1 MNVEAEAD
9 PARAVSANSGGT
21 TTLVPIRETRV
32 FLFPAARN
40 ERRRQ
45 RVTVAADGTLEQVRL
60 VPRVR
65 ERLAD
70 LETPVSAFAKLRP
83 LGGAFLLE
91 SAEGGERMGRFS
103 FIGVAPRATLTFAGG
118 RMTLDEQGDVSTV
131 DAPDPLA
138 SLRAYLSRFHR
149 EPGRDLPRFSGG
161 AVGFVS
167 YELARAY
174 ERLPL
179 AANDVDRL
187 PDAFFGIYDTIV
199 AFDHL
204 RHTLGVLAHDDSAH
218 PGAAE
223 RSIAAVFAALDAPLP
238 SLDTVPPARP
248 EVAANGTPEEFRE
261 KVRRAR
267 ELIVDG
273 DCIQIV
279 LAQRFDVRPSPA
291 PLALY
296 RALRHVNP
304 SPYMFLLE
312 TPSTTLVGA
321 SPEPFVRVEGRTVV
335 MHPIAGTR
343 PRGRDDVEDAE
354 RERELR
360 TSEKERA
367 EHVMLVDLARNDIG
381 RVSRPGTVRVRE
393 LMRVD
398 RFSHVMH
405 LTSVVEGQ
413 LQDGADALDAFRA
426 CFPAGT
432 VSGAPKIRAMERI
445 AELER
450 DQRGAYAGAVGYV
463 GFDGTMDTCITIRTA
478 SISATGEV
486 CRIQA
491 GAGIVADSDPAS
503 EEAETRAKAG
513 ALLRAVELATGGALF
528 GRDSAA

>member
-1 MNVEAEAD
+1 M
-9 PARAVSANSGGT
+9 T
-21 TTLVPIRETRV
+21 I
-32 FLFPAARN
+32 
-40 ERRRQ
+40 
-45 RVTVAADGTLEQVRL
+45 AADRMGSETEL

-70 LETPVSAFAKLRP
+70 LETPVSAFAKLRS

-103 FIGVAPRATLTFAGG
+103 FIGVAPRATLTFGG
-118 RMTLDEQGDVSTV
+118 GLLTIDEGGTIRVEP
-131 DAPDPLA
+131 APDPLE
-138 SLRAYLSRFHR
+138 SLRSYMSRFHR
-149 EPGRDLPRFSGG
+149 APGRDLPRFSGG

-179 AANDVDRL
+179 AAEDPDGL

-204 RHTLGVLAHDDSAH
+204 RHTLAVLAHDDAAH
-218 PGAAE
+218 PGAAD
-223 RSIAAVFAALDAPLP
+223 RSISRVFAALDEPLP
-238 SLDTVPPARP
+238 SLDVAPSSPPQ
-248 EVAANGTPEEFRE
+248 VTANGTPEEFME

-267 ELIVDG
+267 ELILDG

-279 LAQRFDVRPSPA
+279 VAQRFDIRPSPD

-312 TPSTTLVGA
+312 TPTTTLVGA

-343 PRGRDDVEDAE
+343 PRGRDDAEDAA

-360 TSEKERA
+360 DSEKERA

-381 RVSRPGTVRVRE
+381 RVSRSGTVRVRE

-405 LTSVVEGQ
+405 LTSVVEGE
-413 LQDGADALDAFRA
+413 LADGADALDAFRA

-450 DQRGAYAGAVGYV
+450 DQRGAYAGAVGYL

-478 SISATGEV
+478 SISPTGDV

-491 GAGIVADSDPAS
+491 GAGIVADSDPAA

-513 ALLRAVELATGGALF
+513 ALLRAVELASGGALL
-528 GRDSAA
+528 R

>member
-1 MNVEAEAD
+1 M
-9 PARAVSANSGGT
+9 
-21 TTLVPIRETRV
+21 
-32 FLFPAARN
+32 
-40 ERRRQ
+40 
-45 RVTVAADGTLEQVRL
+45 TVAADRGIKDIRL
-60 VPRVR
+60 LPLVR

-70 LETPVSAFAKLRP
+70 LETPVSAFAKLRS

-103 FIGVAPRATLTFAGG
+103 FIGVAPRATLTFSGG
-118 RMTLDEQGDVSTV
+118 TMTVDERGDVRTV
-131 DAPDPLA
+131 DARDPLA
-138 SLRAYLSRFHR
+138 ALRTYMSRFRR
-149 EPGRDLPRFSGG
+149 ETGRDLPRFSGG

-179 AANDVDRL
+179 AAVDPHGL
-187 PDAFFGIYDTIV
+187 PDAFFGIYDTVV

-204 RHTLGVLAHDDSAH
+204 RHTLAVLAHEDAAQPGSAD
-218 PGAAE
+218 
-223 RSIAAVFAALDAPLP
+223 RSVARVFAALDAPLP
-238 SLDTVPPARP
+238 SLTAAPSVAP
-248 EVAANGTPEEFRE
+248 EVTANGTPEEFME

-279 LAQRFDVRPSPA
+279 VAQRFDLRPSPA

-343 PRGRDDVEDAE
+343 PRGRDDAEDAE

-360 TSEKERA
+360 GSEKERA

-381 RVSRPGTVRVRE
+381 RVSRSGSVRVKE

-405 LTSVVEGQ
+405 LTSVVEGE
-413 LQDGADALDAFRA
+413 LAEGADALDAFRA

-450 DQRGAYAGAVGYV
+450 DRRGAYAGAVGYL

-478 SISATGEV
+478 SIQGGV
-486 CRIQA
+486 CSIEA

-513 ALLRAVELATGGALF
+513 ALLRAAELASGGGL
-528 GRDSAA
+528 G

>member
-1 MNVEAEAD
+1 M
-9 PARAVSANSGGT
+9 
-21 TTLVPIRETRV
+21 
-32 FLFPAARN
+32 
-40 ERRRQ
+40 
-45 RVTVAADGTLEQVRL
+45 TVAGDLALTDVRL
-60 VPRVR
+60 VPVVR

-70 LETPVSAFAKLRP
+70 LETPVSAYAKLRR
-83 LGGAFLLE
+83 LGQPFLLE

-103 FIGVAPRATLTFAGG
+103 FIGVAPRATLTFKG
-118 RMTLDEQGDVSTV
+118 RTMTVDEQGDVRTI

-138 SLRAYLSRFHR
+138 ALRVYMSRFSR
-149 EPGRDLPRFSGG
+149 DAGGDLPRFSGG

-179 AANDVDRL
+179 APEDPHGL
-187 PDAFFGIYDTIV
+187 PDAFFGIYDTVV

-204 RHTLGVLAHDDSAH
+204 RHTLQVLAHDDAAR

-223 RSIAAVFAALDAPLP
+223 RSIARVFAALDAPLP
-238 SLDTVPPARP
+238 SLTSVPQAAP
-248 EVAANGTPEEFRE
+248 VVTANGTPAEFMA

-279 LAQRFDVRPSPA
+279 IAQRFDLQPSPA

-312 TPSTTLVGA
+312 TPATTLVGA
-321 SPEPFVRVEGRTVV
+321 SPEPFVRVEGRNVV

-343 PRGRDDVEDAE
+343 PRGRDDAEDAE

-360 TSEKERA
+360 GSEKERA

-381 RVSRPGTVRVRE
+381 RVSRSGTVRVTE

-413 LQDGADALDAFRA
+413 LADGADALDAFRA

-450 DQRGAYAGAVGYV
+450 DQRGAYAGAVGYL

-478 SISATGEV
+478 SIQGGV
-486 CRIQA
+486 CRIEA

-513 ALLRAVELATGGALF
+513 ALLRAAELASGGGL
-528 GRDSAA
+528 G